1 MALFHFSWHIPCNTY
16 YFYILDAVKLIEW
29 LKIIPASENLVSLL
43 AAPPANPIIKPDT
56 TLDKIDFHIPH
67 WRVIEE
73 KLGYHFQNRA
83 FLLQALTHSSYS
95 CNRVTYCYERL
106 EFLGDAVLDFLITCF
121 IYEKCGH
128 LNPGEITD
136 LRSALV
142 NNNTFASYTVRCGF
156 HKFFLLINQ
165 KLAYYIDKFAEFQEK
180 RGHVIDDTVLIL
192 LQENDFNLAE
202 HIDVPKVSVSVM
214 ILCI

>member
-1 MALFHFSWHIPCNTY
+1 M
-16 YFYILDAVKLIEW
+16 IEW
-29 LKIIPASENLVSLL
+29 LKIIPKSENLLTLL
-43 AAPPANPIIKPDT
+43 SAPPPNPILQTGVTSKNVE
-56 TLDKIDFHIPH
+56 FHIPH

-73 KLGYHFQNRA
+73 KLGYHFNNRG
-83 FLLQALTHSSYS
+83 FLLQALTHPSYS
-95 CNRVTYCYERL
+95 CNRLTHCYERL

-121 IYEKCGH
+121 IYEQCGH

-156 HKFFLLINQ
+156 HKFFLNLNAG
-165 KLAYYIDKFAEFQEK
+165 LTGYVDKFAEFQES
-180 RGHVIDDTVLIL
+180 RGHIIDDTVLIL

-202 HIDVPKVSVSVM
+202 HIDVPKVG
-214 ILCI
+214 